1 MKRALPTLAR
11 DLGLGLLIG
20 AACLLVMGSPLMPG
34 ARLRDAAAP
43 LAYNVLQF
51 GVPLVLALRAA
62 DAAVARGRH
71 PRWAYGTA
79 VLAVTVGGVWIVGPL
94 LMPVLGSDPN
104 WTLTSDFWLAISVG
118 LFLALGTAGYA
129 QWRSSQR
136 ALARAL
142 AADTERVRQAQQ
154 GQAAHLLALQAR
166 VEPQLLFDTLTRIE
180 TLIEA
185 GGGAAEAALDDLI
198 VLLRLLLPRH
208 GAQASTLAREL
219 ALVAAIGR
227 VTGEPALQ
235 PARLQTAVPPALA
248 SATVAPLLLTE
259 LLRAVAGA
267 GLCWTFTAEARAPG
281 RLALCMQTPTGA
293 AAAAA
298 LQAIEPAPWRQ
309 RLQAVHG
316 AGAEL
321 TIDAAAGRITL
332 ELPLHHD
339 TSPDR

>member
-1 MKRALPTLAR
+1 MTMTLPTLLR
-11 DLGLGLLIG
+11 DLGLGLVIG

-34 ARLRDAAAP
+34 AQLRDAAAP

-51 GVPLVLALRAA
+51 GIPLVFALRAA
-62 DAAVARGRH
+62 DAAVARGRP

-79 VLAVTVGGVWIVGPL
+79 VLVVTVGGVWIVGPL
-94 LMPVLGSDPN
+94 LMPLLGSDPN

-136 ALARAL
+136 ALAQAL
-142 AADTERVRQAQQ
+142 AADTERLRQAQQ

-166 VEPQLLFDTLTRIE
+166 VEPQLLFDTLTRID
-180 TLIEA
+180 TLIPA
-185 GGGAAEAALDDLI
+185 DGDAAEAALDDLI

-219 ALVAAIGR
+219 ALVAALGR
-227 VTGEPALQ
+227 VSGEPALQ
-235 PARLQTAVPPALA
+235 AGRLHTAVPPTLV
-248 SATVAPLLLTE
+248 SATIAPLLLTE
-259 LLRAVAGA
+259 LLRAVAPA
-267 GLCWTFTAEARAPG
+267 GLHWSLAAEARKPT
-281 RLALCMQTPTGA
+281 RLAVWLQAAPGA

-298 LQAIEPAPWRQ
+298 LGLLDTAPLQR

-316 AGAEL
+316 A
-321 TIDAAAGRITL
+321 DAHVVVDTTAARITL

-339 TSPDR
+339 PSPDR